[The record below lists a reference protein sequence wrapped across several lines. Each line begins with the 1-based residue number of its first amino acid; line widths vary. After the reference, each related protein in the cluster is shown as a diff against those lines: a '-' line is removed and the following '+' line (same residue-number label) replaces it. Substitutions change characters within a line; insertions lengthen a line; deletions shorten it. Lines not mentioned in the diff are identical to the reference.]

1 VAYEIFVGSL
11 PEGVDLLH
19 RCDQPSCVNPE
30 HLFIGDQVLNN
41 IDRDRKLRLSHKL
54 TLDKVM
60 AIRSD
65 PRSHRLIAKDY
76 NINQSDVSRIKSR
89 KRWGW
94 I

>member
-1 VAYEIFVGSL
+1 
-11 PEGVDLLH
+11 
-19 RCDQPSCVNPE
+19 
-30 HLFIGDQVLNN
+30 
-41 IDRDRKLRLSHKL
+41 
-54 TLDKVM
+54 M